1 MTQKKQQIIVMAVTL
16 LLLAFGAAALAQ
28 TSAGFNLEWH
38 VIGGGGGQSSSAG
51 YRVQGTIGQSAASP
65 PTAGSAGYVVSSGYW
80 SGSTGSAGT
89 TVYLPAILKN

>member
-1 MTQKKQQIIVMAVTL
+1 MRQKQRIIILAAAML
-16 LLLAFGAAALAQ
+16 LLLAFGAAVLAQ

-38 VIGGGGGQSSSAG
+38 VIGGGGGESSSAG
-51 YRVQGTIGQSAASP
+51 YWVHGTIGQSAASP
-65 PTAGSAGYVVSSGYW
+65 PTAGSAGFVVSSGYW